1 MDDFCDALLNKV
13 KQDDFYTLLGCDEL
27 ATPGQI
33 NAEFRQKAKL
43 LHPDKNRGDR
53 TTEKLFERLKYA
65 RNVLCDEESRKK
77 YDHWRSSGIA
87 IPYEQWIELSG
98 AVHTSLHWAAKPRKE
113 LMVDYKKADDS
124 ISSLL
129 SEDGKTRQRFQETV
143 DMLHSARTPIRRCGW
158 RFKRGSHL
166 SKFRRYEI

>member
-53 TTEKLFERLKYA
+53 TTEKLFERLVHPIPNYLFDKTFRLNLAFVQLFIALVYA
-65 RNVLCDEESRKK
+65 LSFINEFAQKFGKRLPLISVYRRVKKVLPLFVNES
-77 YDHWRSSGIA
+77 
-87 IPYEQWIELSG
+87 LS
-98 AVHTSLHWAAKPRKE
+98 VYCH
-113 LMVDYKKADDS
+113 
-124 ISSLL
+124 
-129 SEDGKTRQRFQETV
+129 
-143 DMLHSARTPIRRCGW
+143 
-158 RFKRGSHL
+158 
-166 SKFRRYEI
+166 